1 MLENKGEKS
10 MLVYILKDLNGLRWA
25 FKVLCK
31 NLLWQI
37 YFSSCLVFF
46 LSSEVLEL
54 IFCVTELEQD
64 KETFLPCFLQKKK
77 RLNNVL
83 YFSQRTAN
91 ISTITGSLSGLY
103 YLCCHQ
109 FWRRRLMQVS
119 SSYLSHC
126 FGRFIEQTASNWGQQ
141 KGCLVVFCLKVT
153 LKIHL
158 INKNLY
164 FQFYVCMFL
173 HILLNTSKIC
183 KNWKVLIPAS
193 WRNELLIN
201 VSDLYIRFCLCQINL
216 LCSSAKTGFLI
227 HRKRWQ
233 NTRKYQHQKQKT
245 PIKFPRSHTIPG
257 FIFTPNLWKDED
269 DNMRMYHSLKL
280 NLSKKIKK
288 LSLLCPFLYKCTT

>member
-1 MLENKGEKS
+1 MCWWKNMLENKGEKS

-31 NLLWQI
+31 NLLWQV
-37 YFSSCLVFF
+37 YFSSWLVLF

-64 KETFLPCFLQKKK
+64 KETFLPGFLQKK

-119 SSYLSHC
+119 SSYFCHC
-126 FGRFIEQTASNWGQQ
+126 FGRSIEQTASNWGQQ

-153 LKIHL
+153 LKIRL

-193 WRNELLIN
+193 WI
-201 VSDLYIRFCLCQINL
+201 SC
-216 LCSSAKTGFLI
+216 
-227 HRKRWQ
+227 
-233 NTRKYQHQKQKT
+233 
-245 PIKFPRSHTIPG
+245 
-257 FIFTPNLWKDED
+257 
-269 DNMRMYHSLKL
+269 
-280 NLSKKIKK
+280 
-288 LSLLCPFLYKCTT
+288 